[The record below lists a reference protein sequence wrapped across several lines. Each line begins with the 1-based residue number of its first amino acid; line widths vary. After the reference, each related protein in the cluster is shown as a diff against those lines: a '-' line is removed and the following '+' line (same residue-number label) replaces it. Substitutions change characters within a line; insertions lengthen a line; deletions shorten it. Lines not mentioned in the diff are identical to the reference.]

1 MPPTCA
7 PSTRATS
14 STRASWLWL
23 PANGA
28 EESIWGGRLTFT
40 GYDSDTVEH
49 QDRDGLGAT
58 ATFEVQVEDLVTE
71 QYTGS

>member
-14 STRASWLWL
+14 SDPGELVVSGTRA
-23 PANGA
+23 NDA

-40 GYDSDTVEH
+40 GYDSDTAGTKTVTGLLPGC
-49 QDRDGLGAT
+49 DRY
-58 ATFEVQVEDLVTE
+58 V
-71 QYTGS
+71 